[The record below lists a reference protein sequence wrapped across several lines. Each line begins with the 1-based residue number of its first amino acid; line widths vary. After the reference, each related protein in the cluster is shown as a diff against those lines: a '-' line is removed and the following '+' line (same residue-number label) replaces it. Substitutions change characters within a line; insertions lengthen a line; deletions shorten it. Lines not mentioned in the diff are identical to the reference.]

1 MVTQPKYHDILVS
14 RLIYL
19 KPTTYDTSMAVVLP
33 WTSWG
38 GDCTWESPDKGP
50 SGTDG
55 DLGRVPAVMRGYLW
69 THPSCRTGEKRQQW
83 RCPHITTP
91 ATCTLKYTDYE
102 EKNCMLTVSRNS
114 NGVAVESLNSNF
126 CITISSMRW
135 MSRPLHAHSYWWTRT
150 LKSDST
156 AYVYAWV
163 YGQQDMNSVK
173 TQNIKYTINS
183 DTKQQLAWLHCCTP
197 PTQDKYTSHVSIHKR
212 NLFRLGNITALLTS
226 LTSDCSS
233 SLAAM

>member
-1 MVTQPKYHDILVS
+1 
-14 RLIYL
+14 
-19 KPTTYDTSMAVVLP
+19 MAVVLP

-38 GDCTWESPDKGP
+38 GDYTWGSPDKGP

-69 THPSCRTGEKRQQW
+69 THPSCRTGEKRQRW

-91 ATCTLKYTDYE
+91 ATCNLKYTDYE
-102 EKNCMLTVSRNS
+102 EKNCMLTVSRKS

-173 TQNIKYTINS
+173 TTEYQ
-183 DTKQQLAWLHCCTP
+183 
-197 PTQDKYTSHVSIHKR
+197 IHHQ
-212 NLFRLGNITALLTS
+212 FRYWTAASLVTLLY
-226 LTSDCSS
+226 SS
-233 SLAAM
+233 NTRQVYWSCIHSQEKFV